1 MLLVCENRTSII
13 RCCTQHHVLVVLA
26 FQFGFH
32 LKKKRYRNYVSVGNR
47 GIGAGWVALSPNFN
61 RRVRTTI
68 NKCTQIPTFLYS
80 NCMRDCYLSKSV
92 SYYAIVPTFFFQS
105 FSLPVASV
113 FERVEDESLVMCLHL
128 FSRWPCF
135 YLFPAFSGRW
145 VQSQLPSLDSEC
157 MLLVAQLLHSSLCTC
172 LRGSDAFFGRSLLV
186 PSDKRRSVHN
196 SFGILSRIMITQF
209 CTHFECAIL
218 DAF

>member
-1 MLLVCENRTSII
+1 MSRLATEALGLDGWHSARISTGVCARQLTNALRFLL
-13 RCCTQHHVLVVLA
+13 
-26 FQFGFH
+26 F
-32 LKKKRYRNYVSVGNR
+32 
-47 GIGAGWVALSPNFN
+47 
-61 RRVRTTI
+61 
-68 NKCTQIPTFLYS
+68 CTQIVCEIATFQNPYHTMPLG
-80 NCMRDCYLSKSV
+80 
-92 SYYAIVPTFFFQS
+92 PPFFSQS

-113 FERVEDESLVMCLHL
+113 FERVEDESRVMCLHL

-172 LRGSDAFFGRSLLV
+172 LRGSDGFFGRSLLV